1 MQLKGNMVR
10 IRLWVRVPTDPC
22 QVSLTLAKVHTFP
35 YFSFRIGAI
44 TTVLSYPTRRC
55 WFSGIQ
61 LIIGRASKHP
71 TYVGVHRELQ
81 VVVSQEFT
89 KDVIAQEISG
99 VALNKDSR
107 TTTTICVQNQYH
119 KQCQRIIYNNPS
131 LSFLNI
137 ISFHFSL
144 VFSSNSRKWSPSAYA
159 VLPDLEWLHL

>member
-1 MQLKGNMVR
+1 MHMQLKGNMVR

-55 WFSGIQ
+55 WFSAFQ
-61 LIIGRASKHP
+61 WTIGRASTHP
-71 TYVGVHRELQ
+71 SYVGVHRELQ

-99 VALNKDSR
+99 VALHKDSR

-131 LSFLNI
+131 LNI

-144 VFSSNSRKWSPSAYA
+144 VFSSNSLK
-159 VLPDLEWLHL
+159 